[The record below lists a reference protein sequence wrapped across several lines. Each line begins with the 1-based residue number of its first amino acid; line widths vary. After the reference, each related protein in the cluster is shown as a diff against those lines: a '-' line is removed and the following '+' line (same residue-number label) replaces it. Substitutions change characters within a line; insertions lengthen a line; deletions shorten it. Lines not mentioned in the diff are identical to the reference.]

1 MIIENSCDL
10 KILSKLDLN
19 SKVNLLLKTNN
30 FFIFDLESNLD
41 TDKAYFIINEK
52 SDNFILIIFELSF
65 LKHLIQTF

>member
-1 MIIENSCDL
+1 VIIENSCDL